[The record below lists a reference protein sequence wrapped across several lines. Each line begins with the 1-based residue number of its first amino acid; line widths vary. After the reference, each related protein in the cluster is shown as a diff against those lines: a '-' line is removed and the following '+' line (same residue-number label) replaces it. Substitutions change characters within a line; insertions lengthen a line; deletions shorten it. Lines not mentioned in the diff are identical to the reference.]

1 MGLRP
6 QEDGAAMG
14 AADGIDGQA
23 APVLAVNTF
32 TQAALSSLPTTNPD
46 DLWESDPGTKQRT
59 SH

>member
-6 QEDGAAMG
+6 QEDGVAMEAAG
-14 AADGIDGQA
+14 GIDGQA

-32 TQAALSSLPTTNPD
+32 TQAAPSSLPTINPG
-46 DLWESDPGTKQRT
+46 DLCESDPGTRQRK

>member
-1 MGLRP
+1 
-6 QEDGAAMG
+6 MG